1 MNKKGI
7 FFSLTVLGAFA
18 TIISIYLTFH
28 FSSLLLQDQVER
40 KEGQRDVQVVSSKL
54 DVFLENQQRLVTT
67 VAGLPKLQQYMHAPS
82 RPLETEGRYLLDL
95 VCRTQQAS
103 ICYALDAE
111 GTIVIHNSDIGP
123 IPLKG
128 KNFAFRPYFQNALTH
143 NSEIYA
149 AYGVTT
155 RKRGIY
161 FSRLMVEESG
171 DALGVMVIKLSADR
185 IDEELRKERR
195 NLMLVDSRGV
205 VFAATN
211 PEWTLKS
218 LWPLTETQQKQILAT
233 RQFGDTRIE
242 SLGFEKVDDE
252 GRVKVAERH
261 FVLEKSPLTHLDGWQ
276 VFYLREG
283 GHIEPYIQGKRY
295 SVILTPVLT
304 TLTILF
310 LVLFIRVSRRLNKEA
325 EDERRRVKTEARLY
339 QLGDISNEGILI
351 HKRGKI
357 VDMNAVVER
366 MFGYTRQDL
375 ANMEVW
381 DLLAPESIAVGFHNV
396 HTGLELPYEVQAL
409 RKDGREFP
417 MEVYAKNSE
426 LDGESVRVACLRDIT
441 AFKQQEA
448 TIRYQAQFDLLTDLP
463 NKQLLTDR
471 LKRAIEHAAQNG
483 TQVGVLYIDLDDFK
497 KINDGMGHDAGDQ
510 LLIAVAQRLLSVT
523 RIGDTLARYGA
534 DEFVMLMDEVESET
548 EVTRLAQQV
557 LQELEHEFE
566 IELEDMSL
574 YTSGSIG
581 IAIFPGDGTDE
592 VSLLQHADI
601 AMHRCKVENSGNSF
615 GFYQS
620 SMNDDVAERVEM
632 ERCLR
637 SAIQN
642 NELYLHYQP
651 IYGADDR
658 RLLGA
663 EALVRWNSPELGFV
677 GPDNFIPLAEQ
688 TGLIVEVG
696 HWILKTACLQGREWL
711 NSGLDDFY
719 LAVNISPRQLR
730 HQDFLYL
737 LKSVLDETGFP
748 PHALVLELTEGLLVK
763 KDSGT
768 AQVLNDL
775 KALGVMLS
783 MDDFGT
789 GYSSLAYLKMFP
801 FDVIKIDRSFVRDLA
816 VDTSDQQLIV
826 AAIEM
831 AKALGLKVVAEGVET
846 AQQLHFLRDAG
857 CYSVQ
862 GYYLSK
868 PVDAHLFDDKVLK
881 PVLNKPVSMV

>member
-1 MNKKGI
+1 MNRKGI
-7 FFSLTVLGAFA
+7 LFALTVVGAFA
-18 TIISIYLTFH
+18 TIISIYLHYHYST
-28 FSSLLLQDQVER
+28 LLLEDQAER
-40 KEGQRDVQVVSSKL
+40 KEGQRDAQVVASKL
-54 DVFLENQQRLVTT
+54 DVFLENQQRLVNT
-67 VAGLPKLQQYMHAPS
+67 VAGLPNLQQYMREPS
-82 RPLETEGRYLLDL
+82 RELETEGRHLLDL

-103 ICYALDAE
+103 ICYALDPE
-111 GTIVIHNSDIGP
+111 GTVVIHNSEIGP

-128 KNFAFRPYFQNALTH
+128 KNYAFRPYFQNALIR
-143 NSEIYA
+143 NREIYA

-155 RKRGIY
+155 RKRGVY
-161 FSRLMVEESG
+161 FSRLMAEDPDE
-171 DALGVMVIKLSADR
+171 ALGVMVIKLSADR
-185 IDEELRKERR
+185 IDEELRKEQR

-211 PEWTLKS
+211 SDWILKS
-218 LWPLTETQQKQILAT
+218 LWPLTESQQKQILST

-252 GRVKVAERH
+252 GRVKIADRH
-261 FVLEKSPLTHLDGWQ
+261 FVLEKAPLDHLNGWQ

-283 GHIEPYIQGKRY
+283 EPVAQYALIKQYSGILGPVSLLLTVLLLTQYLRVRRSLKR
-295 SVILTPVLT
+295 
-304 TLTILF
+304 
-310 LVLFIRVSRRLNKEA
+310 EA
-325 EDERRRVKTEARLY
+325 DDERKRVKTEARLY

-351 HKRGKI
+351 HSRGKI
-357 VDMNAVVER
+357 VDINAVVER
-366 MFGYTRQDL
+366 MFGYSRAEL

-417 MEVYAKNSE
+417 MEVFAKNSE
-426 LDGESVRVACLRDIT
+426 LEGEPVRVACLRDIT
-441 AFKQQEA
+441 EFKQQEA

-463 NKQLLTDR
+463 NKQLLTER
-471 LKRAIEHAAQNG
+471 LKRAIEHAAENG
-483 TQVGVLYIDLDDFK
+483 TQVAVLYIDLDDFK

-534 DEFVMLMDEVESET
+534 DEFVMLLDEVESET
-548 EVTRLAQQV
+548 DVTRLAQQV

-566 IELEDMSL
+566 IEEHRF
-574 YTSGSIG
+574 YISGSIG
-581 IAIFPGDGTDE
+581 ISIFPADGTDE

-601 AMHRCKVENSGNSF
+601 AMHRCKVENSGNSY

-620 SMNDDVAERVEM
+620 SMNEDVAGRVEM

-637 SAIQN
+637 SAMHKH
-642 NELYLHYQP
+642 ELYLNYQP
-651 IYGADDR
+651 IFGADDR

-663 EALVRWNSPELGFV
+663 EVLVRWRSQELGFV
-677 GPDNFIPLAEQ
+677 GPDSFIPLAEQ
-688 TGLIVEVG
+688 TGLIVEIG
-696 HWILKTACLQGREWL
+696 HWILKIACEQGRKWL
-711 NSGLDDFY
+711 DSGLNDFY

-730 HQDFLYL
+730 HQDFPLL

-748 PHALVLELTEGLLVK
+748 PNALVLELTEGLLVK

-868 PVDAHLFDDKVLK
+868 PIDPILFEERIIAPEQDNTLA
-881 PVLNKPVSMV
+881 LL